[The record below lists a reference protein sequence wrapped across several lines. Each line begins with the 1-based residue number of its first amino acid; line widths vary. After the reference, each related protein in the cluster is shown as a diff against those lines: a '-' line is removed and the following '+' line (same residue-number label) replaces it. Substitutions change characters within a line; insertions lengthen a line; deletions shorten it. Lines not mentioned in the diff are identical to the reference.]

1 MGCQANRTLVPPG
14 DPLPDRHNGAVAWTR
29 ALLGGLVGILLSA
42 AAPAPASFAE
52 QAPGCAPGESPTYV
66 FGFASL
72 HDKLGGVMG
81 APTTC
86 EYADPN
92 GTGDTEQNTVNG
104 LAFWRKSTNT
114 PTFTD
119 GSSHWALTARGDL
132 MWVGSDIDPPADAVV
147 VTIAWTPEA
156 RTRSSGCVSSGGRP
170 DPDCTPGALNPAVT
184 QATIDTTI
192 CVAGYTQ
199 TVRPPTSYTA
209 PLERQLIGDYG
220 FDGAS
225 PADFELDHLISLELG
240 GAPRDV
246 ANLWPEAYAGSPG
259 ARQKDRV
266 ENFLHA
272 QVCRGALSLSEAQR
286 LIATDWTSVFD
297 QLPP

>member
-1 MGCQANRTLVPPG
+1 VAGTRTL
-14 DPLPDRHNGAVAWTR
+14 LGAFL
-29 ALLGGLVGILLSA
+29 ALLLSVT
-42 AAPAPASFAE
+42 APASAAFA
-52 QAPGCAPGESPTYV
+52 QPAPGCGAGESPTYI
-66 FGFASL
+66 FGFANL
-72 HDKLGGVMG
+72 HDKLGAVMG

-92 GTGDTEQNTVNG
+92 GTGDTEQNSVNG

-119 GSSHWALTARGDL
+119 GSNHWALTDHGDV
-132 MWVGSDIDPPADAVV
+132 MWTGSSIDPPSNATV

-156 RTRSSGCVSSGGRP
+156 RVRSSGCAASSGRP

-184 QATIDTTI
+184 QATINTTI
-192 CVAGYTQ
+192 CRAGFTQ
-199 TVRPPTSYTA
+199 AVRPPTSYTT
-209 PLERQLIGDYG
+209 PLERQLMDAYG
-220 FDGAS
+220 FVGAS

-246 ANLWPEAYAGSPG
+246 ANLWPEAYAGNRG

-266 ENFLHA
+266 ENYLHA
-272 QVCRGALSLSEAQR
+272 QVCAGARTLSEAQR
-286 LIATDWTSVFD
+286 LIATDWVSVFEE
-297 QLPP
+297 LAP